1 MKQRRIYKQTRT
13 RGRERFENT
22 GIQGNMRNRGEDQE
36 ILVSDGIGGDHV
48 IKYLD
53 EDRVIVQKV
62 MRYKKSG
69 DQEVSAEHIR
79 YSKAG
84 LVRLNEL
91 HDWPYTERLKNQI
104 TAFHDQC
111 RAHARALSPRA

>member
-62 MRYKKSG
+62 MRYYKKSD

-91 HDWPYTERLKNQI
+91 HDWPYTEQLKNQI
-104 TAFHDQC
+104 ADFHEQC
-111 RAHARALSPRA
+111 WARTQEH

>member
-1 MKQRRIYKQTRT
+1 
-13 RGRERFENT
+13 
-22 GIQGNMRNRGEDQE
+22 MRNRGEDQE

-62 MRYKKSG
+62 MRYH
-69 DQEVSAEHIR
+69 DQNVS

-104 TAFHDQC
+104 ADFHEQC
-111 RAHARALSPRA
+111 WAQAQEH